1 MQGVPLFPQA
11 EDRTQP
17 IEKRH
22 TYDSP
27 GSRSLAGNHHCGWNG
42 PTGSLCAHPTPMAKS
57 KLAPASFPAGHVSRA
72 MLSRYSHVRME
83 AKRRALDEIAV
94 RQRAA
99 DEKRKMEAERRQQDA
114 AASEAVVV
122 Q

>member
-1 MQGVPLFPQA
+1 MQGVPLFLQT

-27 GSRSLAGNHHCGWNG
+27 GSRSLAGNHRCGWNG
-42 PTGSLCAHPTPMAKS
+42 PTGSRCAHPTPMAKS

-72 MLSRYSHVRME
+72 MLSRYSHVRIE

-94 RQRAA
+94 RQGAA
-99 DEKRKMEAERRQQDA
+99 DEKRR
-114 AASEAVVV
+114 SEAGRPKRAEVASDRKSV
-122 Q
+122 